1 MLRHAQR
8 GFSNL
13 HISKIAEVPKL
24 IFGPLP
30 LGEKGSYKSTTVSLS
45 VGQYVSMS
53 VGEQFLQNAS

>member
-1 MLRHAQR
+1 MPKEA
-8 GFSNL
+8 FKTY
-13 HISKIAEVPKL
+13 ISQKLLKVSKL

-53 VGEQFLQNAS
+53 VGKQFLQNAS